1 MELIE
6 KALREYGVMEIVGDT
21 DNPDIL
27 KYFHEI
33 GHEWVLNDET
43 AWCSAFV
50 NWVAK
55 TCGYEYTGKLNA
67 RSWLDIG
74 SVILDFELGD
84 VAVLWRGSPDGWKG
98 HVGFPVR
105 KTEHHIWLLGGNQS
119 NMVRISPYPID
130 RLLGYRRLKK
140 V

>member
-6 KALREYGVMEIVGDT
+6 KALNEYGTMEIPGNT

-33 GHEWVLNDET
+33 GHEWVEHDELS
-43 AWCSAFV
+43 WCSAFV

-55 TCGYEYTGKLNA
+55 TSGYEYSGELNA
-67 RSWLDIG
+67 RSWLG
-74 SVILDFELGD
+74 VGEVVLDFELGD
-84 VAVLWRGSPDGWKG
+84 VAILWRESPTSWKG
-98 HVGFPVR
+98 HVGFPIR
-105 KTEHHIWLLGGNQS
+105 RDGDNLWLLGGNQN
-119 NMVRISPYPID
+119 NMVRISAYPYS

-140 V
+140 I